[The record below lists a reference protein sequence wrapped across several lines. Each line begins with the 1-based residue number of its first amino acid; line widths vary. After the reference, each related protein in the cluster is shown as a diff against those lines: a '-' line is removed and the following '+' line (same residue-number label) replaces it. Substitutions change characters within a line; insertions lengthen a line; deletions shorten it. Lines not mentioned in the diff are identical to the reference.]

1 MVRLTDTTDLQH
13 PQLPDTENDMSRRY
27 LRMIEQWIPTGI
39 AYFADWPDRP
49 NCGHFFGGC
58 HWYGIETISCAETFA
73 YASTSPEYDEA
84 STGVSRDTLREM
96 AIKSVRYLCYTH
108 DSGPEDCVRPSEG
121 LGRPENCGT
130 KWGERG
136 KGFFRESQCGSTVA
150 GLARICLLLREW
162 IDRETWMMVARVHED
177 YAARF
182 GAMAPKSGVYTDTQM
197 EENAWNLS
205 RTHLMLPLLIRT
217 RGRRSLG
224 SNRPQMDVLH
234 LRRAARHQRPRPRRR

>member
-1 MVRLTDTTDLQH
+1 
-13 PQLPDTENDMSRRY
+13 MSRRY

-96 AIKSVRYLCYTH
+96 AIKGVRYLCFTH
-108 DSGPEDCVRPSEG
+108 DSGPEDCVRPQEG
-121 LGRPENCGT
+121 LGRSENCGT
-130 KWGERG
+130 KWGELG

-150 GLARICLLLREW
+150 GLARVCLLLREW
-162 IDRETWMMVARVHED
+162 IDEETWMMVARVHED
-177 YAARF
+177 YAATIRRH
-182 GAMAPKSGVYTDTQM
+182 GTQKRRLYRHA
-197 EENAWNLS
+197 NGRKRLDLS
-205 RTHLMLPLLIRT
+205 RAHLLFPLPIRT

-234 LRRAARHQRPRPRRR
+234 MRRAARRQRPGPRRERNRTLH

>member
-1 MVRLTDTTDLQH
+1 MVRMTDITDLQH
-13 PQLPDTENDMSRRY
+13 PHLPDTENEMSRRY

-96 AIKSVRYLCYTH
+96 AIKGVRYLCFTH

-121 LGRPENCGT
+121 LGRTENCGT

-150 GLARICLLLREW
+150 GLARICLLLRKW
-162 IDRETWMMVARVHED
+162 IDRETYMMVARVHED

-182 GAMAPKSGVYTDTQM
+182 GNMAPKSGVYTDTQM
-197 EENAWNLS
+197 E
-205 RTHLMLPLLIRT
+205 
-217 RGRRSLG
+217 
-224 SNRPQMDVLH
+224 
-234 LRRAARHQRPRPRRR
+234 